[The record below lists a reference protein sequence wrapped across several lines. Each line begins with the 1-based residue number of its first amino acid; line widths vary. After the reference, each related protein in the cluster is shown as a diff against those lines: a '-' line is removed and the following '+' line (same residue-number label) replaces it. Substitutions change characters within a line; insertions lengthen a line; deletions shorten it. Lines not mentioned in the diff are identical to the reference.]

1 MCSARNG
8 RVHTVGVV
16 LAAGAGRR
24 FGGPKILAHQG
35 HWLEQSVAALRNGGC
50 HRVAVCMGAAVVDA
64 PPGVLAVEVPDWES
78 GMSASVRAALDL
90 AAELDAELLVLH
102 LIDLPDVGAPVVA
115 RVLESAAGRPDA
127 LVRAAYGNLPGH
139 PVVVGRDHLA
149 PMRATLTGDSGGRD
163 YLAAAGAQSIACGD
177 LATGADHD
185 VPESLA

>member
-1 MCSARNG
+1 MTNARNR
-8 RVHTVGVV
+8 RVHALGVV

-35 HWLEQSVAALRNGGC
+35 RWLDRAVTALRDGGC
-50 HRVAVCMGAAVVDA
+50 DRVAVCMGAAIVDA
-64 PPGVLAVEVPDWES
+64 PPGVLVVEVPDWES

-90 AAELDAELLVLH
+90 AIELDAESAVLH

-115 RVLESAAGRPDA
+115 RVLDAGGGRSEA
-127 LVRAAYGNLPGH
+127 LVRAAYGTVPGH

-149 PMRATLTGDSGGRD
+149 PMRAALTGDSGGRD

-185 VPESLA
+185 VPESLG